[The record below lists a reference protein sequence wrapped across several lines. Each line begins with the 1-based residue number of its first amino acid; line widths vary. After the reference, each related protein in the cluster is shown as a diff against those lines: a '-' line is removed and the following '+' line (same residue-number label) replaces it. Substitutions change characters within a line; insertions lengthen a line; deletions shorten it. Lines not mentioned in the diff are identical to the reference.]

1 MIPDVQVDRV
11 HRQGREPGWI
21 ASVATAQPMAPE
33 AWHVV
38 VSDRPYDGFDGSD
51 VRVVRMVDGL
61 WHDHGPVEPER
72 DPSIHPDMKGS
83 YAEYVSVAR
92 KALKAIPRGASME
105 VEFTCS
111 RSGGS
116 DEIIPLVTYMA
127 HGDITVGQP
136 VHVPDC
142 VLDQVPSIRFL
153 ERSAVDFA
161 SMFGVEAY
169 DDASG
174 VSGDLSLRIA
184 TDGLR
189 ISVTDPETGNTLV
202 LESSLSDGEWEHSVM
217 LEGIEHAADGMETL
231 RRLKDDQVALGSMF
245 EGASDDNMMIVLLG
259 IGNADQVV
267 VNDLHREDEAS
278 GRITFM
284 LQPGMI
290 R

>member
-105 VEFTCS
+105 VQFTCS

-127 HGDITVGQP
+127 HGDITVGRP

-142 VLDQVPSIRFL
+142 VLDQVPGIRFL